1 MTYGPEKS
9 RFRVLAALVLSCV
22 AAFSAV
28 AQSGGSSGYD
38 QAPIPNNG
46 RPVNDLA
53 NVIDDTTEAALNA
66 KLTEFSKRSNPS
78 VSIAVVTV
86 RTTDGRD
93 AFEYS
98 LAIARGWKIGSK
110 FDDNPSALLFVAVDD
125 RKYQTQISRD
135 LEDELPDGLAG
146 EIQRKKLVP
155 AFREKNY
162 ARGISDTI
170 DEYIRVIET
179 KQSGT
184 PVNPAAEQPQG
195 GSISGTSVIAGL
207 CCLVILVV
215 ILVII
220 FSRFAARSA
229 AKRRDD
235 HDRWGGGGFGGGGG
249 ALPWIIGSGIGSSGS
264 NDSSW
269 GDWGGGGDSGGGSD
283 WGGFGGGGDFG
294 GGGAG
299 GDW

>member
-1 MTYGPEKS
+1 MTNAIEKS
-9 RFRVLAALVLSCV
+9 RIQTVAAAFLIFL
-22 AAFSAV
+22 AAFSAYS
-28 AQSGGSSGYD
+28 QNSGFSLD

-53 NVIDDTTEAALNA
+53 NVIDDATENSLNA
-66 KLTEFSKRSNPS
+66 KLTEFAKKSNPS
-78 VSIAVVTV
+78 VAIAVVTV
-86 RTTDGRD
+86 RTTDGRG
-93 AFEYS
+93 AFDYS

-110 FDDNPSALLFVAVDD
+110 LDDNPSALLFVAVDD

-155 AFREKNY
+155 AFRQQNY
-162 ARGISDTI
+162 AKGISDTI
-170 DEYIRVIET
+170 DEYIRVIEA
-179 KQSGT
+179 KQSGM
-184 PVNPAAEQPQG
+184 PVNPTTAQPEG
-195 GSISGTSVIAGL
+195 DAVSGTTVLTGI
-207 CCLVILVV
+207 CCLIVLVV
-215 ILVII
+215 LLVIV
-220 FSRFAARSA
+220 FSRFAKRA
-229 AKRRDD
+229 AGKRYDD

-249 ALPWIIGSGIGSSGS
+249 ALPWIIGGSIGSGS
-264 NDSSW
+264 SSDSSW
-269 GDWGGGGDSGGGSD
+269 GDWGGGSDSGGGSD